1 MTQQDNVQQSAPELS
16 TAELIDRLSK
26 QVSELVRDE
35 MALATVELKR
45 KGAKT
50 GVGAG
55 LSGAGG
61 LLALFGLGALVLA
74 AIAGFATI
82 VPAWAAALIVGGI
95 LLLVAGLLAGAG
107 IGQVKKAGPL
117 MPEQAVD
124 STRRDVETMKESVR
138 R

>member
-1 MTQQDNVQQSAPELS
+1 MTQRDSGQQPAQEVS
-16 TAELIDRLSK
+16 TAELLDRLSK
-26 QVSELVRDE
+26 QVSEVVRDE
-35 MALATVELKR
+35 MALATAELKR

-50 GVGAG
+50 GLGAG

-61 LLALFGLGALVLA
+61 LLALFGIGALVLA
-74 AIAGFATI
+74 AIAGFAVI
-82 VPAWAAALIVGGI
+82 LPAWAASLIVGV
-95 LLLVAGLLAGAG
+95 LLLVVAGVLTMAG

-124 STRRDVETMKESVR
+124 STKRDVETVKESVR

>member
-1 MTQQDNVQQSAPELS
+1 MTQQDTGQQPAQEVS
-16 TAELIDRLSK
+16 TAELLDRLSK

-35 MALATVELKR
+35 MALATAELKR

-50 GVGAG
+50 GLGAG

-61 LLALFGLGALVLA
+61 LLALFGIGALILA
-74 AIAGFATI
+74 AIAGFAI
-82 VPAWAAALIVGGI
+82 ILPAWAAALIVGAV
-95 LLLVAGLLAGAG
+95 LLLVAGLLAVAG

-117 MPEQAVD
+117 MPEHAVD
-124 STRRDVETMKESVR
+124 STKRDVETVKESVR

>member
-1 MTQQDNVQQSAPELS
+1 MTQQDNGQQPAEELS
-16 TAELIDRLSK
+16 TAALIDRMSK

-35 MALATVELKR
+35 MALATAELKR

-61 LLALFGLGALVLA
+61 LLALFGIGALVLA
-74 AIAGFATI
+74 AIAGFATFL
-82 VPAWAAALIVGGI
+82 PAWAAALIVGGI
-95 LLLVAGLLAGAG
+95 LLVVAGLLAAAG
-107 IGQVKKAGPL
+107 IGQVKKATPL
-117 MPEQAVD
+117 TPEQAVD
-124 STRRDVETMKESVR
+124 STKRDVETVKESVR

>member
-1 MTQQDNVQQSAPELS
+1 MTQQDTGQRPAQEVS
-16 TAELIDRLSK
+16 TAELLDRLSK

-35 MALATVELKR
+35 MALATAELKR

-50 GVGAG
+50 GLGAG

-61 LLALFGLGALVLA
+61 LLALFGIGALVLA
-74 AIAGFATI
+74 AIAGFAI
-82 VPAWAAALIVGGI
+82 ILPAWAAALIVGAV
-95 LLLVAGLLAGAG
+95 LLLVAGLLAVAG

-117 MPEQAVD
+117 MPEHAVA
-124 STRRDVETMKESVR
+124 STTRDVETVKESVR